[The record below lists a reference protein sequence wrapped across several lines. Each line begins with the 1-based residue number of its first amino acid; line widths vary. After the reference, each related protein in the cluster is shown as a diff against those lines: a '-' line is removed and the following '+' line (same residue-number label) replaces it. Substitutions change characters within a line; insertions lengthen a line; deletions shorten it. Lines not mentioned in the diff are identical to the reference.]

1 MPKELCMRK
10 ANFKRLYTVSKHV
23 YELKSMVGN
32 EAFYSEQ
39 WHAQIKVGHS
49 MKKKGRIDIRK

>member
-10 ANFKRLYTVSKHV
+10 ANLKWLYTISKHV

-39 WHAQIKVGHS
+39 RHAELKVGHS
-49 MKKKGRIDIRK
+49 MKKKGRIDIRR